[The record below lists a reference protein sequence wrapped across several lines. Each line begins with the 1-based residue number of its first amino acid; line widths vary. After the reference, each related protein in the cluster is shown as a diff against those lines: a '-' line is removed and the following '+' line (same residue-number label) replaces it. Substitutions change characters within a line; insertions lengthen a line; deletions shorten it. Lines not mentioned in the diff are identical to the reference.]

1 MVGAFDIETEQ
12 ATCVA
17 NALTRQETVECRD
30 LWERRDR
37 QE

>member
-1 MVGAFDIETEQ
+1 MVRAFDIETEQ
-12 ATCVA
+12 STCVA
-17 NALTRQETVECRD
+17 NAMTREETVHCRD